1 MWGAFPTYHLRHTT
15 YLLSFQEHSRF
26 QRVTTFVLYNIP
38 AFLRPVETRSFV
50 FIDIPAMFIHF
61 LKLLV
66 FSFPVGGDILSRVV
80 ILANALSIPPP
91 LNAVGSKQKAVGGKQ
106 MFFILIPDSRI
117 LKPALPHLPPTTCRI
132 HNSAFSIASAR
143 APVT

>member
-66 FSFPVGGDILSRVV
+66 SSFPVGGDILSRVV

-91 LNAVGSKQKAVGGKQ
+91 SNAVGSKQ
-106 MFFILIPDSRI
+106 
-117 LKPALPHLPPTTCRI
+117 
-132 HNSAFSIASAR
+132 
-143 APVT
+143 